1 VCTAS
6 LEQFKF
12 NDAAMHV
19 YDFTWHSFCDWYL
32 EIVKARLY
40 EPVNLRDKK
49 VAQTVLAKVFDQI
62 LHLLHPFVPFITEEL
77 WHNLKRIVLE
87 NKIDIQKDM
96 RCESLARSV
105 WPTIDKRYEDRI
117 AEETMTI
124 LQNIIRAIRNIR
136 SKMNIKEKQKLDALI
151 SISADGEYNL
161 QEHSGMLKR
170 MANLER
176 LEIGKN
182 LAKPDNAA
190 SEVIGQINLSDGRDL
205 SEGLIIG
212 GQIQVFV
219 PLEGII
225 DPVAEKERQL
235 KHLSQ
240 LENHLA
246 VVRRKLDNKDFA
258 ARAPAHVVA
267 MEQNREKELL
277 EQIQKIKLILNDLG

>member
-1 VCTAS
+1 MMCTTS

-40 EPVNLRDKK
+40 EPVSSRDKK
-49 VAQTVLAKVFDQI
+49 VVQTVLAQVFNQI

-77 WHNLKRIVLE
+77 WHTLRKIVLE
-87 NKIDIQKDM
+87 NKIDIQKVM
-96 RCESLARSV
+96 ICESLAKSA

-124 LQNIIRAIRNIR
+124 LQNVIRAIRNIR
-136 SKMNIKEKQKLDALI
+136 SKMNVKEKQKLDALI
-151 SISADGEYNL
+151 SISTDGEYNL

-182 LAKPDNAA
+182 LVKPNNSA
-190 SEVIGQINLSDGRDL
+190 SEVIGQI
-205 SEGLIIG
+205 
-212 GQIQVFV
+212 QAFV

-225 DPVAEKERQL
+225 DPAAEKERQL
-235 KHLSQ
+235 KRLKD
-240 LENHLA
+240 LENHLM
-246 VVRRKLDNKDFA
+246 VVKRKLENKDFV

-277 EQIQKIKLILNDLG
+277 EQVQKIKLILNDLG